1 MAALWAFAAYG
12 AYDGDNSGDD
22 NAGGDVG
29 NYDFVGSN
37 NLGSYGGGSYG
48 GGSYGFGYDGSY
60 SQGLCSDD
68 VAAGQCMYCDSTGS
82 LTSLDCEEVK
92 DDGECDASCNSANCS
107 WDGMDC
113 FHDDK

>member
-22 NAGGDVG
+22 NAWGDVG
-29 NYDFVGSN
+29 NYDSN
-37 NLGSYGGGSYG
+37 NLGSYG

>member
-29 NYDFVGSN
+29 SYDFVGRN
-37 NLGSYGGGSYG
+37 NLGSYGGGSYD
-48 GGSYGFGYDGSY
+48 FGYDGSY

-68 VAAGQCMYCDSTGS
+68 VA
-82 LTSLDCEEVK
+82 
-92 DDGECDASCNSANCS
+92 
-107 WDGMDC
+107 
-113 FHDDK
+113 

>member
-22 NAGGDVG
+22 NAGGDGGSYYVG
-29 NYDFVGSN
+29 NNFVGN
-37 NLGSYGGGSYG
+37 NLGSYDGGSYD
-48 GGSYGFGYDGSY
+48 FVYDGSY

-107 WDGMDC
+107 WDGLDC